1 MLPGPGRPLRG
12 ADAHVGAHAGDSS
25 VKAVSFDQYLKE
37 QLKRSE
43 VRAAYDDLEEEYRL
57 IEQVIRFRLRNNLTQ
72 AQLAKLAGTSPSAI
86 ARLESGDFRNM
97 KLGFLARVAGVLEL
111 RLEIRFLP
119 LMTVGRK
126 AQRRRGPT
134 PDVAAGERR

>member
-1 MLPGPGRPLRG
+1 M
-12 ADAHVGAHAGDSS
+12 
-25 VKAVSFDQYLKE
+25 KAMNFDRYLKE
-37 QLKRSE
+37 QLERPE
-43 VRAAYDDLEEEYRL
+43 FRAAYDELEEEYRL
-57 IEQVIRFRLRNNLTQ
+57 IEQIIRFRLRKNLTK

-119 LMTVGRK
+119 LKDRRIKGSTKVR
-126 AQRRRGPT
+126 ADSRRRRG
-134 PDVAAGERR
+134 